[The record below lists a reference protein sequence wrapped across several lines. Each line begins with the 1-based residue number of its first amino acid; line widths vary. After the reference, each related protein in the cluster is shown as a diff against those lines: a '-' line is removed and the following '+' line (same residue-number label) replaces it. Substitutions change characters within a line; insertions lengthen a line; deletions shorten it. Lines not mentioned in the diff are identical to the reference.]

1 MFLYFCIFCISLFKA
16 TFLFLGRCFCIF
28 VLLYLYCQIQFLS
41 ICCIFVSS
49 LRPCYHCRCRLSLES
64 CQFLFWP
71 KFLFFIICSVFH
83 FSSKMGRQS
92 LINLIPNQCN
102 PTGCN
107 LQLSANKI
115 KDPYFLRRDMQQN
128 CKITLLREFKL
139 FHFLIILFQVQY
151 IFCCWSLNF
160 L

>member
-1 MFLYFCIFCISLFKA
+1 MQDKNKRNTSEIHDGNSTFWLAGEIQLSPLIGSRRQVQGHFANALHTGKFFSVFLYFCIFRVSLFKA

-92 LINLIPNQCN
+92 LINLIPN
-102 PTGCN
+102 
-107 LQLSANKI
+107 
-115 KDPYFLRRDMQQN
+115 
-128 CKITLLREFKL
+128 
-139 FHFLIILFQVQY
+139 
-151 IFCCWSLNF
+151 
-160 L
+160 